1 MPSSGKTTIGAEL
14 AKLLHKDFVD
24 IDAQIVLKIGMPIS
38 NYFEQYGENAFKRI
52 ETEVTKGICWQKII
66 LLFLLAVA
74 ALKTGK
80 YVIFIYEWRH
90 TFSRER
96 FIKIDCRRR
105 SPSF

>member
-24 IDAQIVLKIGMPIS
+24 IDAQIVSKIGMPIL
-38 NYFEQYGENAFKRI
+38 NYFEQYGENAFREI
-52 ETEVTKGICWQKII
+52 ETEVTKEFAGKNNIVISTGGGCIKKPENMLYLSMNGVI
-66 LLFLLAVA
+66 LLV
-74 ALKTGK
+74 
-80 YVIFIYEWRH
+80 
-90 TFSRER
+90 ER